1 LKPRVRLYPRYLGL
15 EEGRKCSIQ
24 IKIRVFMSE
33 WGMGTRQVKTTA
45 LSQLFVSLRPEDQEF
60 DTSLEN
66 IVSSRPVWPI

>member
-1 LKPRVRLYPRYLGL
+1 
-15 EEGRKCSIQ
+15 
-24 IKIRVFMSE
+24 MSE